1 MQLVRTDKGYISSTL
16 IGEPGKEVSI
26 FRGIP
31 YAAPPVGDL
40 RWKPPQPVVPW
51 ESIRECTHFS
61 DISPQTYIPG
71 MSSLFPKSEEW

>member
-1 MQLVRTDKGYISSTL
+1 MQIVRTDKGYISGPL

-31 YAAPPVGDL
+31 YAATPVRDL

-51 ESIRECTHFS
+51 DTGHDLLSYSDQSNYIASGTTTGCKSPWFSI
-61 DISPQTYIPG
+61 
-71 MSSLFPKSEEW
+71 